1 MTRAGRC
8 LIAGLASMAAMM
20 AADVSAQ
27 ECPEWLKWVC
37 PDRVSS
43 NPASGNHVRQEKQL
57 SRTKATSG
65 SETGRRTKQ
74 AKGAGV
80 DAATKSKQRQEAAPK
95 PTGSA
100 ATARNIRSG
109 DQSGDPRLV
118 AYGERQGARA
128 DQAMNDEQE
137 KLFQQFLEWEK
148 QRRLNANADQ

>member
-1 MTRAGRC
+1 
-8 LIAGLASMAAMM
+8 MAAMM

-74 AKGAGV
+74 ARGAGV
-80 DAATKSKQRQEAAPK
+80 DAATKSKQRQEEGPK

-118 AYGERQGARA
+118 AHGGRQGTRA

-148 QRRLNANADQ
+148 ERRLNANADQ

>member
-8 LIAGLASMAAMM
+8 VIAGLTSMAAMM

-74 AKGAGV
+74 ARGAGV
-80 DAATKSKQRQEAAPK
+80 DPATKSKQRQEEAPK

-118 AYGERQGARA
+118 AHGERQGTRA

-148 QRRLNANADQ
+148 ERRLNASADQ

>member
-1 MTRAGRC
+1 
-8 LIAGLASMAAMM
+8 MAAMM

-74 AKGAGV
+74 ARGAGV
-80 DAATKSKQRQEAAPK
+80 DAATKSKQRQDAASK
-95 PTGSA
+95 PAGSA
-100 ATARNIRSG
+100 TTARNIRSG

-118 AYGERQGARA
+118 AHGERQGTRA

>member
-8 LIAGLASMAAMM
+8 VIAGLTSMAAMM

-43 NPASGNHVRQEKQL
+43 NPAAGNHVRQEKQL

-74 AKGAGV
+74 ARGAGV
-80 DAATKSKQRQEAAPK
+80 DPATKSQQRQEAASK
-95 PTGSA
+95 PAGSA
-100 ATARNIRSG
+100 TIARSTRSG

-118 AYGERQGARA
+118 AYGERQGSRA

-148 QRRLNANADQ
+148 GRRLNANADQ

>member
-1 MTRAGRC
+1 
-8 LIAGLASMAAMM
+8 MAAMM

-118 AYGERQGARA
+118 AYGEAGGAR
-128 DQAMNDEQE
+128 
-137 KLFQQFLEWEK
+137 
-148 QRRLNANADQ
+148 

>member
-1 MTRAGRC
+1 MTRVGRC
-8 LIAGLASMAAMM
+8 LIAGLTSMAAMM

-27 ECPEWLKWVC
+27 DCPEWLKWVC

-43 NPASGNHVRQEKQL
+43 SPAAGNRVRQEKQL

-65 SETGRRTKQ
+65 SETGRKAKQ
-74 AKGAGV
+74 ARDAGV
-80 DAATKSKQRQEAAPK
+80 DAATKSKQRQEESPK
-95 PTGSA
+95 PTGSGP
-100 ATARNIRSG
+100 TARNIRSG

-118 AYGERQGARA
+118 AHGERQGTRA

-148 QRRLNANADQ
+148 GRRLNANAER